1 MQDLGDRT
9 ELPFPASVT
18 AVTFPT
24 SVADLEAMALPAIVL
39 SLDGKILALNAAVM
53 RLGTRRPDEI
63 VGRMAWEF
71 APGMEYLWDERVAA
85 ARAPGGERFEIAIT
99 TGRGAWMLEY
109 VFKVC
114 ELDGQPA
121 VIGVITSAR
130 PLT

>member
-1 MQDLGDRT
+1 M
-9 ELPFPASVT
+9 
-18 AVTFPT
+18 
-24 SVADLEAMALPAIVL
+24 ADLEAMAMPAIVL
-39 SLDGKILALNAAVM
+39 SLDGKILALNGAAM
-53 RLGTRRPDEI
+53 RLGTRRADQI
-63 VGRMAWEF
+63 VGRMAWDF

-85 ARAPGGERFEIAIT
+85 ARAPAGEKFEIAIT

-121 VIGVITSAR
+121 VVGVITNAR